1 MLIIVKLTIEDML
14 KVVFYSV
21 VMLLL
26 GVKAYEMQETP
37 EPHSMTEH
45 E

>member
-1 MLIIVKLTIEDML
+1 ML

-37 EPHSMTEH
+37 EHHSIQEQ